1 MCNHRAAVIWHERRC
16 QTKIPTCLA
25 LQLFLIFVLLA
36 SHLIEFD
43 SEKVMSA
50 GCVGRD
56 K

>member
-1 MCNHRAAVIWHERRC
+1 MKGVAKQNSRVPRASTVS
-16 QTKIPTCLA
+16 
-25 LQLFLIFVLLA
+25 LIFVLLA
-36 SHLIEFD
+36 SHLNEFD